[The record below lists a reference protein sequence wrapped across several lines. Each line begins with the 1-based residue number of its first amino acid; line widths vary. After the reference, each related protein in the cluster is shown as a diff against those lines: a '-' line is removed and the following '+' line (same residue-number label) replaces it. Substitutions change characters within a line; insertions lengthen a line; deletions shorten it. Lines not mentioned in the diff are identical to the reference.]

1 MKQVNEQFK
10 NPELT
15 TFVCVCIPEFL
26 SLYETERL
34 VQELARF
41 EIDTHN
47 IIINQVLFQADV
59 SDSKLLQAR
68 VRMQQKYLDQFDE
81 LYEDFHITKL
91 PLLSEEVRGV
101 DALKSFSTNLTT
113 PYVPAQETAERV
125 GAGRIRELE
134 EEVASLKTTVVSLQS
149 ELETLRKGK

>member
-1 MKQVNEQFK
+1 M
-10 NPELT
+10 T
-15 TFVCVCIPEFL
+15 TFICVCIPEFL

-47 IIINQVLFQADV
+47 IIINQVLFQPDV

-68 VRMQQKYLDQFDE
+68 VRMQQKYLDQFHE

-91 PLLSEEVRGV
+91 PLLPEEVRGV
-101 DALKSFSTNLTT
+101 ESLKSFSKNLTT
-113 PYVPAQETAERV
+113 PYVPEAAKEDSGPGRRGGVPENYCDEFAVRIGEAE
-125 GAGRIRELE
+125 GGTKFSSRELM
-134 EEVASLKTTVVSLQS
+134 LI
-149 ELETLRKGK
+149 